1 MIGELIL
8 RADATT
14 ALGTGH
20 VMRCLALAQ
29 AWQDAGGHA
38 VFVIAAGSPALE
50 NRLRAE
56 GCEVL
61 TLCTEPGSDDD
72 AAHTA
77 TLAAQRRAAWLAVDG
92 LHFGGNYQRAL
103 KQSGL
108 RVLAID
114 DGGTAG
120 DYHADVVLNQ
130 NLSADERLYARRQP
144 TTRLLLGPA
153 YALLRREFLSF
164 AAIERR
170 VPEVAEHVLVTLG
183 GSDPHNMTLSVVRA
197 LQKSAGRP
205 LEVVVV
211 VGSANPHAPAIED
224 AAAASADAMRVIRNA
239 PNMPELMAWADLA
252 ISSGGTTVWEL
263 AFMGVPSLVG
273 LIAPI
278 EEQAA
283 VGLESHRLFRVI
295 GWFDRLPSDELA
307 AIIAA
312 YAEDRD
318 ARLEVSTRA
327 RQIVDGKGRQR
338 TMDAM
343 LHD

>member
-1 MIGELIL
+1 MIGELVL

-14 ALGTGH
+14 TLGTGH

-38 VFVIAAGSPALE
+38 VFVIAAGSPGLE
-50 NRLRAE
+50 TRLRAE

-61 TLCTEPGSDDD
+61 PLHTEPGSAED

-77 TLAAQRRAAWLAVDG
+77 ALAAQRRAAWLAVDG
-92 LHFGGNYQRAL
+92 LHFGGAYQRAL
-103 KQSGL
+103 KTSGL

-114 DGGTAG
+114 DGGNAG

-130 NLSADERLYARRQP
+130 NLNADERLYTRRQP
-144 TTRLLLGPA
+144 STRLLLGPA

-164 AAIERR
+164 SRIERR
-170 VPEVAEHVLVTLG
+170 VPDVAEHVLVTLG
-183 GSDPHNMTLSVVRA
+183 GSDPHNMTLTVVRA
-197 LQKSAGRP
+197 LQTSVGRP

-211 VGSANPHAPAIED
+211 VGGANPYAPAIEA
-224 AAAASADAMRVIRNA
+224 AAAASAGAMRVIRNA
-239 PNMPELMAWADLA
+239 ANMPELMAWADVA

-283 VGLESHRLFRVI
+283 VGLESHGLFRVI
-295 GWFDRLPSDELA
+295 GWFDRLPTDELA
-307 AIIAA
+307 AIIRS
-312 YAEDRD
+312 YVEDRA
-318 ARLEVSTRA
+318 ARLEASTRA
-327 RQIVDGKGRQR
+327 RQVVDGKGRRR
-338 TMDAM
+338 TIDAM
-343 LHD
+343 LHG

>member
-1 MIGELIL
+1 MIGDLVL

-14 ALGTGH
+14 HLGTGH

-29 AWQDAGGHA
+29 AWQDEGGHA
-38 VFVIAAGSPALE
+38 VFVVAAGSPAVE
-50 NRLRAE
+50 SRLRAE
-56 GCEVL
+56 GCDLVSL
-61 TLCTEPGSDDD
+61 RTEPGSDDD
-72 AAHTA
+72 AAQTA
-77 TLAAQRRAAWLAVDG
+77 AIAGQRRAAWLAVDG

-120 DYHADVVLNQ
+120 EYHADVVLNQ
-130 NLSADERLYARRQP
+130 NLHADERLYARRQP
-144 TTRLLLGPA
+144 ATRLLLGPA

-164 AAIERR
+164 SGIERH

-183 GSDPHNMTLSVVRA
+183 GSDPHNMTLTVVRA

-211 VGSANPHAPAIED
+211 VGSANPHASAVED
-224 AAAASADAMRVIRNA
+224 AAAASGGAMRVIRNA
-239 PNMPELMAWADLA
+239 ANMPELMTWADLA

-283 VGLESHRLFRVI
+283 VGLECHRLFRVI
-295 GWFDRLPSDELA
+295 GWFDRLAADELA
-307 AIIAA
+307 AIIRS
-312 YAEDRD
+312 YVDDRG
-318 ARLEVSTRA
+318 ARLQASTRA
-327 RQIVDGKGRQR
+327 RQMVDGNGRR
-338 TMDAM
+338 RAMEVM
-343 LHD
+343 LHA